1 MRIFL
6 ATCFL
11 TITFLSQG
19 WAAKHYLIKTADED
33 DGEPYITNTVI
44 KIRHDTDE
52 DGMELLEK
60 NLKGENLEHFHKM
73 TRKQKEKAAAVL
85 EEKIAEVKETG
96 QDYLYYIYHCYAPNT
111 CNNHDH
117 RTLNQILGKGP
128 KKRGK

>member
-1 MRIFL
+1 MGTVTKRMRIFL

-60 NLKGENLEHFHKM
+60 NLENFHKM

-85 EEKIAEVKETG
+85 EEKIAEVKSKGE
-96 QDYLYYIYHCYAPNT
+96 DYNVKYNCYSPGSCSGHWHQNT
-111 CNNHDH
+111 NN
-117 RTLNQILGKGP
+117 NWW
-128 KKRGK
+128 